1 MKFAR
6 ENGAS
11 IKAYEQAVEHL
22 AVVEKNAG
30 PHYDITSIYGAIR
43 LESGLPFMNEE
54 LVRNN
59 KIAENRI
66 TEKPLQNGASEM
78 PTTNGVSETPKQNG
92 VI

>member
-1 MKFAR
+1 MNFAR

-54 LVRNN
+54 LVRTN
-59 KIAENRI
+59 KMAEESLR
-66 TEKPLQNGASEM
+66 NGV
-78 PTTNGVSETPKQNG
+78 PGVPILNGVSETPKPNE
-92 VI
+92 VN